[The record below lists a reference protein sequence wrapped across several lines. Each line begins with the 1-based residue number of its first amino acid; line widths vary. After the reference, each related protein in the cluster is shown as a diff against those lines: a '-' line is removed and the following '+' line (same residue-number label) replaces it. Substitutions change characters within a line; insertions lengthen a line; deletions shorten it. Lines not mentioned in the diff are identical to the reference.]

1 MLSAERHGRLCCL
14 QQALSDTLATLCKHL
29 VLLLS
34 LAAFDTAPRNI
45 NYSILVKKESQVL
58 CSALSVLAAPLLYD
72 E

>member
-1 MLSAERHGRLCCL
+1 MVGFVACSRRSLIRL
-14 QQALSDTLATLCKHL
+14 TTLCKHL

-45 NYSILVKKESQVL
+45 NYSILVNKQSEVL
-58 CSALSVLAAPLLYD
+58 CSALPGLAAPLLYD